1 MRVGVIASGPH
12 ATVGGGST
20 FLESLVQVL
29 DTMQNQHVFVRFKE
43 TLHGHKAGAAG
54 LGRNPNGHL
63 THLRT
68 MVRETWL
75 GDKLARSARMLRG
88 SHPQNQ
94 RQIQIDQWIRMQQ
107 IDIVWF
113 LHPMGTLVSVPY
125 IATVWDLQHRSR
137 PYFPE
142 VSATGWSWEE
152 RERTYSSILPR
163 ASYILT
169 GTHAGKN
176 EIVHYYRV
184 NPDNVIVNP
193 LPAPSSSTENRSDTI
208 SDIRKRY
215 GIRAD
220 FVIYPAQFWPHK
232 NHVNL
237 LIALAILNRKRGKT
251 IDMVFTGSDKG
262 NADHVLEKI
271 SELGL
276 HDQVH
281 ILGFVPREDLKAL
294 YSKARA
300 LTFPSFFGP
309 DNIPPLEAFAL
320 GCPVTASRVSGA
332 EEQLGDAALLFD
344 PANPDDIASAILTI
358 LEDDQLRARMTQN
371 GADIAKVRTP
381 QAYVALVCAAL
392 DKFDPIRRC
401 WGRDYKHL

>member
-1 MRVGVIASGPH
+1 
-12 ATVGGGST
+12 
-20 FLESLVQVL
+20 
-29 DTMQNQHVFVRFKE
+29 MQNQHVFVRFKE
-43 TLHGHKAGAAG
+43 TPHGHKAGAAA
-54 LGRNPNGHL
+54 LRRNPNGHL

-68 MVRETWL
+68 MARETWL

-88 SHPQNQ
+88 SRPQNQ

-113 LHPMGTLVSVPY
+113 LHPMDTLVSVPY

-142 VSATGWSWEE
+142 VSVTGWNWEA
-152 RERTYSSILPR
+152 RERSYSSILPR
-163 ASYILT
+163 ASFILT

-184 NPDNVIVNP
+184 NPENVIVNP
-193 LPAPSSSTENRSDTI
+193 LPAPSSSTENHFDAI
-208 SDIRKRY
+208 SDIRKKY

-220 FVIYPAQFWPHK
+220 FLIYPAQFWPHK
-232 NHVNL
+232 NHINL

-344 PANPDDIASAILTI
+344 PTNPDDIASAILTI

-381 QAYVALVCAAL
+381 QAYVALVCTAL

>member
-1 MRVGVIASGPH
+1 LRVGVIASIPH
-12 ATVGGGST
+12 ATIGGGST

-43 TLHGHKAGAAG
+43 TPDGHKAGAVG
-54 LGRNPNGHL
+54 LRRNPNGHL

-68 MVRETWL
+68 MARETWL

-113 LHPMGTLVSVPY
+113 LHPMATLVSVPY

-142 VSATGWSWEE
+142 VSVTGWNWEA
-152 RERTYSSILPR
+152 REQSYSAILPR
-163 ASYILT
+163 ASFILT

-193 LPAPSSSTENRSDTI
+193 LPAPSSSTENHSDAI
-208 SDIRKRY
+208 SDIRKKY

-220 FVIYPAQFWPHK
+220 FLIYPAQFWPHK
-232 NHVNL
+232 NHINL
-237 LIALAILNRKRGKT
+237 LIALAILNRKIGKT

-271 SELGL
+271 NELGL

-281 ILGFVPREDLKAL
+281 MLGFVPREDLKAL

-358 LEDDQLRARMTQN
+358 LEDDQLRARMTQK

-381 QAYVALVCAAL
+381 QAYVALVCTAF

>member
-1 MRVGVIASGPH
+1 
-12 ATVGGGST
+12 
-20 FLESLVQVL
+20 
-29 DTMQNQHVFVRFKE
+29 
-43 TLHGHKAGAAG
+43 
-54 LGRNPNGHL
+54 
-63 THLRT
+63 
-68 MVRETWL
+68 
-75 GDKLARSARMLRG
+75 MLRG

-113 LHPMGTLVSVPY
+113 LHPMDTLVSVPY

-142 VSATGWSWEE
+142 VSVTGWSWEE

-193 LPAPSSSTENRSDTI
+193 LPAPSSSTENHSDTI

-271 SELGL
+271 NELGL

>member
-1 MRVGVIASGPH
+1 
-12 ATVGGGST
+12 
-20 FLESLVQVL
+20 
-29 DTMQNQHVFVRFKE
+29 
-43 TLHGHKAGAAG
+43 
-54 LGRNPNGHL
+54 
-63 THLRT
+63 
-68 MVRETWL
+68 
-75 GDKLARSARMLRG
+75 MLRG
-88 SHPQNQ
+88 SHPQNE

-113 LHPMGTLVSVPY
+113 LHPMDTLVSVPY

-142 VSATGWSWEE
+142 VSVTGWSWEE

-193 LPAPSSSTENRSDTI
+193 LPAPSSSTENHSDTI

-232 NHVNL
+232 NHINL

-251 IDMVFTGSDKG
+251 IDMVFTGSDTG

-281 ILGFVPREDLKAL
+281 MLGFVPREDLKAL

-381 QAYVALVCAAL
+381 QAYVALVCTAF